1 MFRSLRRLSLQRKLI
16 AVIGAAGCVAQLL
29 TCLVFFS
36 YQSIQMQENLRQDMS
51 AVASVLAAGSSA
63 VLIFHDR
70 QAALANLHVAQR
82 DSRLAAAAIYDQQGD
97 LFASYQGDGLSALP
111 IPKLPRTR
119 GYYRNGEYVEMF
131 EPIVHQGERIGAVY
145 LQADCRLLGAD
156 IRRFFW
162 ISGGVAISGMLLILL
177 LSFHLRHIIS
187 RPILALAH
195 LARRITTE
203 RCYHLR
209 AEKQSGDEV
218 GELIDAF
225 NDMLAVIESR
235 DSALARQRER
245 LEIQVASRTADLM
258 NMNREL
264 RQAKEKAEAA
274 TRLKGDFLANM
285 SHEIRTPMNGIIGLT
300 QLTLST
306 DLNREQREN
315 LTLVRNSAESL
326 LTVINDILDFSKV
339 EAGKIL
345 LEESPFNLGDAVMEA
360 VKILALRAHERG
372 LDLGVRLETNVPAW
386 LIGDAARLRQ
396 ILLNL
401 LGNAVKFT
409 EQGEVLL
416 KISLD
421 HAGASGVM
429 LRFDITD
436 TGIGIPEERRG
447 AIFDSFTQADGSIT
461 RRFGGTGL
469 GLAITLRLVRLMG
482 GEMTVESQVGGGS
495 HFSFT
500 ALFRLT
506 LDKTAPIN
514 PNPAAGKKIFLIE
527 THEFSRR
534 ALHDTLTHWG
544 ASVRSGL
551 AAAEIKQISSEVP
564 LYDVVLLDAHIPGE
578 NTVEMARALTGQGF
592 AKQVVL
598 MFRTFGTGAQRQQA
612 QLLGLRGFLTK
623 PVFPFHLSQLLS
635 VTPDSPQAPSF
646 RSTPAGSAESLH
658 RLRILLAEDNAVNQR
673 VAVRLLEKRGH
684 QVSVAANGAEALEA
698 LRLDRFDLVLMDIQ
712 MPVMDGVETVTRIRE
727 LERSSGAHVP
737 VIALTAHA
745 MKDDEAHCLAAGM
758 DGYVSKPIDPDELFA
773 VMDKVIA

>member
-1 MFRSLRRLSLQRKLI
+1 MFRSLRRLSIQRKLI

-29 TCLVFFS
+29 TCLAFFS

-51 AVASVLAAGSSA
+51 AVASVLAAGSAA

-70 QAALANLHVAQR
+70 QAALVNLHVAQR
-82 DSRLAAAAIYDQQGD
+82 DSRLAAAAIYDQQGH

-111 IPKLPRTR
+111 FPNLPRAR
-119 GYYRNGEYVEMF
+119 GHYRSGEYVEMF
-131 EPIVHQGERIGAVY
+131 EPITHEGERIGTVY
-145 LQADCRLLGAD
+145 LQADYRLLGAN

-162 ISGGVAISGMLLILL
+162 ISGGVAISGMLLILF
-177 LSFHLRHIIS
+177 LSFHLQRIIS

-225 NDMLAVIESR
+225 NDMLAAIESR
-235 DSALARQRER
+235 DSALARQRDR
-245 LEIQVASRTADLM
+245 LEIQIASRTADLM

-274 TRLKGDFLANM
+274 TRLKSDFLANM

-315 LTLVRNSAESL
+315 LTLVQNSAESL

-339 EAGKIL
+339 EAGKVL
-345 LEESPFNLGDAVMEA
+345 LEESPFSLSEAVMEA
-360 VKILALRAHERG
+360 VRILALRAHERG
-372 LDLGVRLETNVPAW
+372 LNLGVRWETNVPDR

-416 KISLD
+416 RISLD
-421 HAGASGVM
+421 HAGESGVK

-436 TGIGIPEERRG
+436 TGIGIPEDRQR
-447 AIFDSFTQADGSIT
+447 AIFDSFTQADGSIA

-469 GLAITLRLVRLMG
+469 GLAISLRLVRLMG
-482 GEMTVESQVGGGS
+482 GEMTVESQAGQGS

-500 ALFRLT
+500 ALFRLA
-506 LDKTAPIN
+506 LDGAAPTS
-514 PNPAAGKKIFLIE
+514 PNPAASKKILLLE

-534 ALHDTLTHWG
+534 TLHDTLTHWG
-544 ASVRSGL
+544 ASVRSNL
-551 AAAEIKQISSEVP
+551 TAAEIRHVSSNVP

-578 NTVEMARALTGQGF
+578 NTAEMARALIDQGF
-592 AKQVVL
+592 AKRVVL
-598 MFRTFGTGAQRQQA
+598 MFRAFGTGPQRQQA
-612 QLLGLRGFLTK
+612 QHLGLRCSLTK
-623 PVFPFHLSQLLS
+623 PVFPSHLAQLLA
-635 VTPDSPQAPSF
+635 VTPDSPQPSAF
-646 RSTPAGSAESLH
+646 CSTPADAGESLH

-698 LRLDRFDLVLMDIQ
+698 LRLYRFDLVLMDIQ

-727 LERSSGAHVP
+727 LERSSGSHLP

-773 VMDKVIA
+773 VMDKVIS